1 MLGIFVLMKKTDNLD
16 GPMILIDMKDTKK
29 FVRNGYVREKN
40 DFMNDNIENSPSKVK
55 FTGDIGNI
63 LICRISSCLL
73 NINPKTKT
81 Y

>member
-55 FTGDIGNI
+55 FTGDVYNI
-63 LICRISSCLL
+63 
-73 NINPKTKT
+73 
-81 Y
+81 